1 MKRGSPIALVQTM
14 LKPTPPPVKNEIHAD
29 LKFQSV
35 LPALPGT
42 DSVPLGAHN
51 EATDMLL
58 RFNPRLIGFGIA
70 SPSPTPCPGMSAPIQ
85 LVKPF
90 TEKNS
95 EEEK

>member
-14 LKPTPPPVKNEIHAD
+14 LKPMPLLDKNEIHD
-29 LKFQSV
+29 LKVRSV
-35 LPALPGT
+35 LPILSGT

-70 SPSPTPCPGMSAPIQ
+70 SPSPNPCPGMSAPIQ
-85 LVKPF
+85 LVRPF